1 MQLNDGNWYSGFTS
15 STYEAPFMRLRV
27 GAEPVYDIGV
37 AETDLNS
44 FSVYPNPTKGLG
56 KIRFEQAG
64 SYDIQVMDMIGNQ
77 VRSINRSVNANE
89 RMEFDMSDLPAGVY
103 LVNIQGEGLDK
114 TVKLTVK

>member
-1 MQLNDGNWYSGFTS
+1 
-15 STYEAPFMRLRV
+15 MRLRV